1 MNGWEI
7 VASFAFGLLVNEMT
21 DVSPWAARKL
31 VRWAAYRWT
40 VDPDLAAGYAEEW
53 TAIIDERPGKLLKLL
68 TAVQFSIGAAG
79 RAAPRMLS
87 SARDRALRSLAER
100 GKPTGEG
107 ASDAQI
113 RGAGLGLIAAVLI
126 TVPVIYA
133 GRLNATP
140 SLIALSLLCGLAA
153 VVTITIAH
161 TIHRRSRRYRRMR
174 RRGHRASPPVHA
186 GRSGPNRLS

>member
-40 VDPDLAAGYAEEW
+40 TDPDTAAGYAEEW

-79 RAAPRMLS
+79 RAAPRALAS
-87 SARDRALRSLAER
+87 AKDAVRRTVNRFKVADDSARYLVRLASVAVSCASTTAAIASMV
-100 GKPTGEG
+100 GDTLDASWKIILSVVGMSSTLIGG
-107 ASDAQI
+107 AFA
-113 RGAGLGLIAAVLI
+113 AGWLH
-126 TVPVIYA
+126 TK
-133 GRLNATP
+133 GRQART
-140 SLIALSLLCGLAA
+140 
-153 VVTITIAH
+153 
-161 TIHRRSRRYRRMR
+161 RK
-174 RRGHRASPPVHA
+174 
-186 GRSGPNRLS
+186 